1 MTGIICA
8 PPYAAVTMPEGGPH
22 PQALD
27 AGRLGRKGC
36 AKLERAMH
44 IEIRPLQPSDRAVW
58 EELFDAYAAFY
69 KTTTTPAGKQAT
81 WEWIFSAED
90 FWADLALQNGKVV
103 GLCQYQ
109 LMHRSLS
116 GAKVV
121 YLSDLYVRPD
131 LRGGGIGRAM
141 IDHVIGF
148 AKSNGFTNVRW
159 LTQEF
164 NYAGRR
170 LYDSYRPKS
179 DFILYSVP
187 VEA

>member
-1 MTGIICA
+1 
-8 PPYAAVTMPEGGPH
+8 MPI
-22 PQALD
+22 D
-27 AGRLGRKGC
+27 
-36 AKLERAMH
+36 
-44 IEIRPLQPSDRAVW
+44 IRPLQISDRAVW
-58 EELFDAYAAFY
+58 EDLFDAYAAFY
-69 KTTTTPAGKQAT
+69 KTTTTPEGKNAT
-81 WEWIFSAED
+81 WEWIFGGED
-90 FWADLALQNGKVV
+90 FWADLVVQDGKVV

-131 LRGGGIGRAM
+131 LRGAGIGRAM

-148 AKSNGFTNVRW
+148 AKARGITNVRW

-164 NYAGRR
+164 NYVGRR
-170 LYDSYRPKS
+170 LYDTYRPKS

-187 VEA
+187 VEG

>member
-1 MTGIICA
+1 MKT
-8 PPYAAVTMPEGGPH
+8 
-22 PQALD
+22 
-27 AGRLGRKGC
+27 
-36 AKLERAMH
+36 
-44 IEIRPLQPSDRAVW
+44 EIRPLQPSDRAVW

-90 FWADLALQNGKVV
+90 FWADLALQDGKVV

>member
-1 MTGIICA
+1 M
-8 PPYAAVTMPEGGPH
+8 AVEM
-22 PQALD
+22 
-27 AGRLGRKGC
+27 
-36 AKLERAMH
+36 
-44 IEIRPLQPSDRAVW
+44 RPLGLGDRAVW
-58 EELFDAYAAFY
+58 EALLAGYAAFY
-69 KTTTTPAGKQAT
+69 QTNLTADGLQAV
-81 WEWIFSAED
+81 WDWVFGEED
-90 FWADLALQNGKVV
+90 FWADLAMLDGKVV

-121 YLSDLYVRPD
+121 YLSDLYVLPD
-131 LRGGGIGRAM
+131 LRGHGVGRAM
-141 IDHVIGF
+141 IDHVIGV
-148 AKSNGFTNVRW
+148 ARARGISNVRW

-187 VEA
+187 VEG

>member
-1 MTGIICA
+1 MS
-8 PPYAAVTMPEGGPH
+8 V
-22 PQALD
+22 
-27 AGRLGRKGC
+27 
-36 AKLERAMH
+36 
-44 IEIRPLQPSDRAVW
+44 EIRPLRPEDRAVW
-58 EELFDAYAAFY
+58 AELFDGYAAFY
-69 KTTTTPAGKQAT
+69 KTASTDEAKVAV
-81 WEWIFSAED
+81 WDWIFGPED
-90 FWADLALQNGKVV
+90 FWSDLALLDGQIV
-103 GLCQYQ
+103 GMCQYQ

-121 YLSDLYVRPD
+121 YLSDLYVRPEV
-131 LRGGGIGRAM
+131 RGGGVGRAM

-148 AKSNGFTNVRW
+148 ARARGIGNVRW

-187 VEA
+187 VED

>member
-1 MTGIICA
+1 MAT
-8 PPYAAVTMPEGGPH
+8 PVT
-22 PQALD
+22 
-27 AGRLGRKGC
+27 
-36 AKLERAMH
+36 
-44 IEIRPLQPSDRAVW
+44 IRPLMPEDRAVW
-58 EELFDAYAAFY
+58 EELMEAYAAFY
-69 KTTTTPAGKQAT
+69 KTTVTEAGKAAV
-81 WEWIFSAED
+81 WDWIFGQKEE
-90 FWADLALQNGKVV
+90 FWSDVAICDGQII

-121 YLSDLYVRPD
+121 YLSDLYVRPEI
-131 LRGGGIGRAM
+131 RGAGAGRAM
-141 IDHVIGF
+141 IDHVMGF
-148 AKSNGFTNVRW
+148 AKARGIGNVRW

-187 VEA
+187 VEG

>member
-1 MTGIICA
+1 
-8 PPYAAVTMPEGGPH
+8 MP
-22 PQALD
+22 LD
-27 AGRLGRKGC
+27 
-36 AKLERAMH
+36 
-44 IEIRPLQPSDRAVW
+44 IRPLTQDDRAIW
-58 EELFDAYAAFY
+58 EELLDLYAAFY
-69 KTTTTPAGKQAT
+69 KTTTTPEGRDRV
-81 WEWIFSAED
+81 WRWIFDDAED
-90 FWADLALQNGKVV
+90 FWADLALLDGKVV

-131 LRGGGIGRAM
+131 IRGGGVGRAL

-148 AKSNGFTNVRW
+148 AKARGFSNVRW

-179 DFILYSVP
+179 DFILYSIP
-187 VEA
+187 VEG

>member
-1 MTGIICA
+1 MS
-8 PPYAAVTMPEGGPH
+8 V
-22 PQALD
+22 
-27 AGRLGRKGC
+27 
-36 AKLERAMH
+36 
-44 IEIRPLQPSDRAVW
+44 EIRPLTQQDREVW
-58 EELFDAYAAFY
+58 EELLDAYAVFY
-69 KTTTTPAGKQAT
+69 KTSMTAEGKAGV
-81 WEWIFSAED
+81 WDWIFGPQE
-90 FWADLALQNGKVV
+90 FWSDLALLDGKVV

-131 LRGGGIGRAM
+131 MRGGGVGRAM

-148 AKSNGFTNVRW
+148 ARGRGIGNVRW

-179 DFILYSVP
+179 DFILYSIP
-187 VEA
+187 VEG